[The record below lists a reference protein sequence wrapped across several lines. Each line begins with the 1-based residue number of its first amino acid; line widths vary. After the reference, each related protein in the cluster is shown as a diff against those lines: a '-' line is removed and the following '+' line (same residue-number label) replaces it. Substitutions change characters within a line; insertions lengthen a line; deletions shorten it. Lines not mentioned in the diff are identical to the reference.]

1 MLLNNFSIRSQLIFL
16 AMLPMLAI
24 TLIIIVSLSS
34 LKEADQGVGRI
45 YDDRVVPLEDLK
57 IIADDYAIYVIDAV
71 NKANAGIMPAPEALL
86 GIRTARKEIKQTWN
100 KFMAT
105 TLTTEEARLAKEAAT
120 LFITANSALDQL
132 EQAMQGLNG
141 STPNQLNQFDGPLY
155 ESIDPISD
163 KISELVTL
171 QLTVAGQERQVIHST
186 YQQQLYLMIALGCT
200 TLFTLAITGYLI
212 YQSINRPLNTLNLGM
227 AKVASESDLTIL
239 LPCNGKNELAKM
251 SESFNTMLQKQRALI
266 SEIGHATHQLAAA
279 SEQMT
284 SISNVANQ
292 SIDNQRLEI
301 EQVSSAMNEMVSS
314 SQEVA
319 SNAEQADQRAQE
331 TRDQAQQGSMVVG
344 VAVSATN
351 SLVKDVA
358 NISDR
363 IKTLGKDTDSIG
375 SIVDVINEIA
385 DQTNLL
391 ALNAAIEAARAGDQG
406 RGFAVVADEVR
417 TLAQR
422 TQTSTTEIRATIE
435 RLQNGTRS
443 AVTAMIKSQEEA
455 EEAGNKASEVSKA
468 FEEIT
473 LSVTAINQMNA
484 HIASASEE
492 QTSVCE
498 EINRSLV
505 SIYDSSQVSSDGASQ
520 ISTASLELASLASEL
535 SRQVAKFK
543 T

>member
-1 MLLNNFSIRSQLIFL
+1 MLIKNFSIRSQLIFL
-16 AMLPMLAI
+16 SMLPMLAI
-24 TLIIIVSLSS
+24 ILIIIASLSA

-45 YDDRVVPLEDLK
+45 YEDRVVPLEDLK

-86 GIRTARKEIKQTWN
+86 GIRTARKEIKETWD
-100 KFMAT
+100 KYKAT
-105 TLTTEEARLAKEAAT
+105 TLTTEEARLAKEAGS
-120 LFITANSALDQL
+120 LFITANHALDKL
-132 EQAMQGLNG
+132 EQALEGLKG

-155 ESIDPISD
+155 KSIDPISD

-171 QLTVAGQERQVIHST
+171 QLKVAAKERKNIHET
-186 YQQQLYLMIALGCT
+186 YLQQIFLMITFGCITLIALM
-200 TLFTLAITGYLI
+200 IMGYLI
-212 YQSINRPLNTLNLGM
+212 YQSINKPLNTLNLAM
-227 AKVASESDLTIL
+227 AKVASESDLTIS
-239 LPCNGKNELAKM
+239 LPDKGKNELAKM
-251 SESFNTMLQKQRALI
+251 SENFNTMLQKQRSLI
-266 SEIGHATHQLAAA
+266 SEIGNATHQLAAA

-292 SIDNQRLEI
+292 SIDSQRLEV

-314 SQEVA
+314 SQEIA
-319 SNAEQADQRAQE
+319 SNAEQADHRAQE
-331 TRDQAQQGSMVVG
+331 TNQQALQGSKVVG

-351 SLVKDVA
+351 ALVSNVA
-358 NISDR
+358 DISER
-363 IKTLGKDTDSIG
+363 IKTLGVDSDNIG
-375 SIVDVINEIA
+375 SIIDVINDIA

-422 TQTSTTEIRATIE
+422 TQTSTTEIRQTIE

-443 AVTAMIKSQEEA
+443 AVAAMIKSREEA
-455 EEAGNKASEVSKA
+455 EQAGNKASEVNKA
-468 FEEIT
+468 FEDIT
-473 LSVTAINQMNA
+473 QSVAAINQMNT

-498 EINRSLV
+498 EINRSLI
-505 SIYDSSQVSSDGASQ
+505 SINDSAQISSEGASQ
-520 ISTASLELASLASEL
+520 IATASLELASLAAEL
-535 SRQVAKFK
+535 NQQVAKFK